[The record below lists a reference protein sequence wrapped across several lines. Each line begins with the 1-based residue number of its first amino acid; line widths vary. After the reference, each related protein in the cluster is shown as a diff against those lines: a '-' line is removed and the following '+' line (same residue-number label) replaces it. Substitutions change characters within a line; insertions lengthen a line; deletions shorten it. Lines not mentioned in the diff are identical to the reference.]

1 MTTPL
6 DSRLH
11 PYRSDLAASSL
22 KGRVEAENFTD
33 GADYQVSD
41 PTTALYRAPS
51 GASAGID
58 SELLFGETFTV
69 YEIKDGFA
77 WGQAV
82 TDNYVGYVS
91 ETALSSNVTPT
102 THTVRIP
109 RTYVYVAPD
118 IKSVSLH
125 LLSLNATVTVTSTVT
140 GIGTEADFAV
150 LADKSYVW
158 ASHLAPLGEYQA
170 DYTATA
176 ETLLGTPYK
185 WAGRTSLGLD
195 CSALVQLA
203 LLRAGISCP
212 RDSDMQQ
219 AALGRELTLHPD
231 LSGLKRGDLV
241 FWRGHVGLL
250 RDPDT
255 IIHASAAHMQVIS
268 EPLLQAVTRIEA
280 SQGAV
285 RGKITALKRL

>member
-1 MTTPL
+1 MATTL
-6 DSRLH
+6 DPRLH
-11 PYRSDLAASSL
+11 PYRPDLAASSL

-33 GADYQVSD
+33 GADYQVTV
-41 PTTALYRAPS
+41 PMTALYRAP
-51 GASAGID
+51 GGGGAGID

-91 ETALSSNVTPT
+91 ETALSSNVSPA
-102 THTVRIP
+102 THTVRVP
-109 RTYVYVAPD
+109 RTYVYAAPD

-125 LLSLNATVTVTSTVT
+125 LLSLNATVTVTVT
-140 GIGTEADFAV
+140 GREAGFAV
-150 LADKSYVW
+150 LADTSYIW

-176 ETLLGTPYK
+176 ETLLDTPYK

-219 AALGRELTLHPD
+219 AALGRKLTLYPD

-241 FWRGHVGLL
+241 FWRGHVGLM
-250 RDPDT
+250 RDSET
-255 IIHASAAHMQVIS
+255 MIHASGTHMQVIS
-268 EPLLQAVTRIEA
+268 EPLLQAAARIEA

-285 RGKITALKRL
+285 RGKITAIKRL